1 MQYIIIYKI
10 KKMSNSKIIN
20 KVNTVKEILDSMN
33 EIESNYQ
40 NQISNLDAEIQGL
53 KLKIVEQDKKI
64 LELNDKVK
72 SKTSSAIWESMQVQ
86 LQEKDKVIEQIKK
99 DLDFYKRQYQ
109 VKNAEIETKTDLD
122 IKSEKKP
129 INLVPD
135 TVSKPK
141 IEEKQEPEEIN
152 VQVEK
157 KSKKDKKEKKSKDK
171 KSKKS
176 EKVEIADLDDL
187 DDLERD
193 LMG

>member
-1 MQYIIIYKI
+1 
-10 KKMSNSKIIN
+10 MSNSKIIN
-20 KVNTVKEILDSMN
+20 KVNMVKEILDSMI

-109 VKNAEIETKTDLD
+109 VKNAEIETKVELKQDV
-122 IKSEKKP
+122 KSEKKP
-129 INLVPD
+129 INIVSD
-135 TVSKPK
+135 TISKSK

-152 VQVEK
+152 VQVGK
-157 KSKKDKKEKKSKDK
+157 KSKKEKKEKKSKDK

>member
-1 MQYIIIYKI
+1 
-10 KKMSNSKIIN
+10 MSYSKITN
-20 KVNTVKEILDSMN
+20 KINTVKEILDSIN
-33 EIESNYQ
+33 EVESDYK
-40 NQISNLDAEIQGL
+40 NQINNLDAEIEGL

-72 SKTSSAIWESMQVQ
+72 SKTSSAIWESMQGQ

-99 DLDFYKRQYQ
+99 DLDFYKRQYL
-109 VKNAEIETKTDLD
+109 VKNTDIETKVELKTD
-122 IKSEKKP
+122 IKSEKKVLEP
-129 INLVPD
+129 VPVM
-135 TVSKPK
+135 VSKSK
-141 IEEKQEPEEIN
+141 DETEELEENI

-176 EKVEIADLDDL
+176 SDEIDNL